1 MALRGNVMPD
11 KYQDE
16 IEEILK
22 GIEETEPLPQPRRGQ
37 PRQPA
42 PDDLPMPRL
51 EPAAESPRSAP
62 SSRRWQTF
70 SPGRVALAGI
80 AILLLGILLSTLL
93 PLPNLLGLNLLVV
106 VGLLTLVAAYLL
118 FFIRPRSAAN
128 RGQYWRGRSI
138 APSGPS
144 LMQRLKNWLKE

>member
-1 MALRGNVMPD
+1 MTLRGNVMPE

-80 AILLLGILLSTLL
+80 AILLLGILLASFGFPLL
-93 PLPNLLGLNLLVV
+93 FFNWPIWLGLLI
-106 VGLLTLVAAYLL
+106 LVAAYLL

-128 RGQYWRGRSI
+128 RGQYWRGRPI
-138 APSGPS
+138 EPTGPS